1 MSETYRPIRELN
13 VGDIDAF
20 RSQLRQSILICR
32 ERCLTLSAQW
42 ATEILDGITTKE
54 EEQQQEEIPIISETT
69 LICTDYESSLP
80 SLTEKE
86 HCKYQYARALF
97 RMQQYDN
104 VAFILKDYTAPRLL
118 FLRLYAK
125 YLAAEKRKNE
135 RIQDMFDVISDNSHS
150 KNVDELDTIYQ
161 ELKQFQEDKLDAF
174 NLYLYGM
181 LLRKKELNDQAATIL
196 LSSLKKYEYNWSAW
210 MELGALVTSKKQFH
224 DLEQV
229 LNERMP
235 KSIIKNFFFARR
247 ALEINLSQE
256 TFWNF
261 MTPLQFHFQ
270 NSIYVKSQLATAYY
284 DWFEYNE
291 AEALFDQIRQ
301 ENPCRLEDMDIYSN
315 LLYLQ
320 GSRMKLSVLA
330 HQCTRI
336 DKYRPETCCIVAN
349 YHSARGEIKESVEYF
364 KRALALD
371 RDYHLAWTLLGHD
384 YIELKNMHSAIEC
397 YRRAI
402 DVNSRDYRA
411 WYGLG
416 QAYEILGLPFYAT
429 HYYQKTTELRPN
441 DARMWKALGACYALL
456 QRDREA
462 IKWYKRAAECDPEG
476 KHRIM
481 IQLARTYDKL
491 GETNVAADYYRRALD
506 RYVEENQ
513 ETEEIAEAG
522 LFLARYHL
530 EKSEWIEAEEYA
542 TAALDYNFPY
552 YEDGKSVL
560 EEIRARR
567 TYETINSS

>member
-1 MSETYRPIRELN
+1 MDELYRSARDLTTDE
-13 VGDIDAF
+13 IDAF
-20 RSQLRQSILICR
+20 RSQLRQSILACR

-42 ATEILDGITTKE
+42 ATEILDGIT
-54 EEQQQEEIPIISETT
+54 EQTPIPAETT
-69 LICTDYESSLP
+69 LVCTDYESSLP
-80 SLTEKE
+80 PLSEKE
-86 HCKYQYARALF
+86 HNKYQYARALF

-104 VAFILKDYTAPRLL
+104 VAFILKDYTAPRLM

-135 RIQDMFDVISDNSHS
+135 RIQDMLDVISDNSQA
-150 KNVDELDTIYQ
+150 KNAELDAIYK
-161 ELKQFQEDKLDAF
+161 ELKQFHDQDQLDAF
-174 NLYLYGM
+174 NLYLYGIV
-181 LLRKKELNDQAATIL
+181 LRKRELNDMAAATL

-247 ALEINLSQE
+247 ALEIHLPQE
-256 TFWNF
+256 TFWTF
-261 MTPLQFHFQ
+261 MTPLQSNFS

-284 DWFEYNE
+284 DMFEYNE

-349 YHSARGEIKESVEYF
+349 YHSARGEIPESVEYF

-371 RDYHLAWTLLGHD
+371 RNYHLAWTLLGHD
-384 YIELKNMHSAIEC
+384 YIELKNMHAAIEC

-441 DARMWKALGACYALL
+441 DPRMWKALGACYALL

-462 IKWYKRAAECDPEG
+462 IKWYKRAAACDPDG

-491 GETNVAADYYRRALD
+491 GENNAAADYYRRALD
-506 RYVEENQ
+506 RYVEGNQ
-513 ETEEIAEAG
+513 DTEEIAEAG

-542 TAALDYNFPY
+542 KAALDYNFPY

-567 TYETINSS
+567 TYESINSSS

>member
-1 MSETYRPIRELN
+1 MTDLHRPIRELAST
-13 VGDIDAF
+13 DIDAF
-20 RSQLRQSILICR
+20 RSQLRQAIVVCR

-42 ATEILDGITTKE
+42 ATEILDGIT
-54 EEQQQEEIPIISETT
+54 EQTPT
-69 LICTDYESSLP
+69 LAEAALVCTEYESSLP
-80 SLTEKE
+80 PLSEKE
-86 HCKYQYARALF
+86 HNKYQYARALF

-104 VAFILKDYTAPRLL
+104 AAFILKDYTAPRLM

-125 YLAAEKRKNE
+125 YLAGEKRKNE
-135 RIQDMFDVISDNSHS
+135 RIQDMLDVSDNSHA
-150 KNVDELDTIYQ
+150 KNAELDAIYR
-161 ELKQFQEDKLDAF
+161 ELKQSHEQDKLDAF
-174 NLYLYGM
+174 NLYLYGIV
-181 LLRKKELNDQAATIL
+181 LRKRELNDKAAGTL
-196 LSSLKKYEYNWSAW
+196 LASLKKYEYNWSAW
-210 MELGALVTSKKQFH
+210 IELGSFVTSKKQFH

-229 LNERMP
+229 LNEQMP
-235 KSIIKNFFFARR
+235 NSIIKNFFFARR
-247 ALEINLSQE
+247 ALEIHLPQE

-261 MTPLQFHFQ
+261 MNPLKDYF
-270 NSIYVKSQLATAYY
+270 NSSIYVKSQLATAYY
-284 DWFEYNE
+284 DMFDYNE

-320 GSRMKLSVLA
+320 GSRTKLSVLA
-330 HQCTRI
+330 HQCTRV

-349 YHSARGEIKESVEYF
+349 YHSARGEIQESVEYF

-384 YIELKNMHSAIEC
+384 YIELKNMHAAIEC

-429 HYYQKTTELRPN
+429 YYYQKTTELRPN
-441 DARMWKALGACYALL
+441 DPRMWKALGACYALL

-462 IKWYKRAAECDPEG
+462 IKWYKRAAACDPEE

-481 IQLARTYDKL
+481 IQLARIYDKL
-491 GETNVAADYYRRALD
+491 GESNAAAEYYRRA
-506 RYVEENQ
+506 VEKYTEEGQ
-513 ETEEIAEAG
+513 DTEEIAEAG
-522 LFLARYHL
+522 LFLARYHM
-530 EKSEWIEAEEYA
+530 EKSEWIEAMDYA
-542 TAALDYNFPY
+542 KAALDYNFPY
-552 YEDGKSVL
+552 YEDAKSVL

-567 TYETINSS
+567 AWELINA